1 MKMTNK
7 PAGILK
13 KKKKGSKK
21 GVNVGDADDEGEEKG
36 EGVVVD
42 EWIIDCLSMAASAL
56 KPRITDKISKVRNS
70 AILACTSLLSSE
82 GAKLANKENT
92 EGGGEFDEVMKS
104 IQATL
109 LWIMSNDT
117 SAGNRAL
124 VTSMLPTNNVAATT
138 AKYDEDEMNG
148 NANIQAIITR
158 IKDVDVKV
166 REAALD
172 NLREN
177 VNFMEQLDED
187 DRVEIL
193 RMGLT
198 KR

>member
-1 MKMTNK
+1 MKRL
-7 PAGILK
+7 IRL
-13 KKKKGSKK
+13 GSKK
-21 GVNVGDADDEGEEKG
+21 GVNVGGVADEGGEKG

-82 GAKLANKENT
+82 ATLANKEDT

-104 IQATL
+104 IQTTL

>member
-1 MKMTNK
+1 
-7 PAGILK
+7 
-13 KKKKGSKK
+13 
-21 GVNVGDADDEGEEKG
+21 
-36 EGVVVD
+36 
-42 EWIIDCLSMAASAL
+42 
-56 KPRITDKISKVRNS
+56 
-70 AILACTSLLSSE
+70 
-82 GAKLANKENT
+82 
-92 EGGGEFDEVMKS
+92 MKS
-104 IQATL
+104 IQTTL

-148 NANIQAIITR
+148 DANIQAIITR

>member
-1 MKMTNK
+1 
-7 PAGILK
+7 
-13 KKKKGSKK
+13 
-21 GVNVGDADDEGEEKG
+21 
-36 EGVVVD
+36 
-42 EWIIDCLSMAASAL
+42 
-56 KPRITDKISKVRNS
+56 
-70 AILACTSLLSSE
+70 
-82 GAKLANKENT
+82 
-92 EGGGEFDEVMKS
+92 
-104 IQATL
+104 
-109 LWIMSNDT
+109 MSNDT

-124 VTSMLPTNNVAATT
+124 VTSILPTNNVAATT
-138 AKYDEDEMNG
+138 AKYDDDEMNG

-177 VNFMEQLDED
+177 VNFEQLDED